1 MTQIRIEKKLYRGED
16 LVRMLFDNAMGLAGP
31 ETTRK
36 ILEALAKLPPA
47 DASDVT
53 WCRDCKRYCP
63 DDGWCQCFPME
74 HFTQPDDFCSHAERR
89 KDG

>member
-36 ILEALAKLPPA
+36 ILEALAKLPPV

-53 WCRDCKRYCP
+53 WCRDCGFYIQDEGACDYHCRYVEP
-63 DDGWCQCFPME
+63 DDY
-74 HFTQPDDFCSHAERR
+74 CSWAERR

>member
-1 MTQIRIEKKLYRGED
+1 MNKIRIEKKIYRGED

-31 ETTRK
+31 KLTRH

-53 WCRDCKRYCP
+53 WCRDCKWYCP
-63 DDGWCQCFPME
+63 DDGYCECFPME